1 MLGKLA
7 KWTPKTNEDVLE
19 AANRL
24 AQAAREIIEK
34 PSLRSPID
42 LLKVS
47 DKILGRVL
55 SRKNGVSIDYD
66 YVYQIE
72 FLANDRGI
80 VLGTIHMFRRNRIA
94 EWAMSLR
101 KIEVTKEDV
110 EYYNGNVTIF
120 GYNSD
125 DGALNLFKENLVP
138 LLEKMKWLDGK
149 LFETGSQLVKDLIKN
164 DKARSGKDN
173 SRRCGKVRTCNR
185 GSGNRK
191 PVVRSGDSD
200 V

>member
-7 KWTPKTNEDVLE
+7 KWTPKTNEDVLA

-34 PSLRSPID
+34 PSLGSPID

-80 VLGTIHMFRRNRIA
+80 ALGTIHMFRRNRIA
-94 EWAMSLR
+94 EWAMYLR

-138 LLEKMKWLDGK
+138 LLEKLKWLDGK

>member
-34 PSLRSPID
+34 PSLRSPVD

-80 VLGTIHMFRRNRIA
+80 ALGTIHMFRRNRIA

-191 PVVRSGDSD
+191 PVVRPGDSD